1 MHRTKQQLDLLD
13 LFPAASTSTS
23 APVLVDAPSVAFV
36 GQLPAATPLHL
47 ALNHLRR
54 EGEDELEDER
64 LEGGLSER
72 ARGKQRA
79 EADVFQG
86 DEEVHSPGDDA
97 QSRARQSTMTAQRRV
112 LILTPDRDALR
123 ELLVEQC
130 DGSLVGD
137 RLDGSEQAL
146 LDRIDIRYLPTSSHL
161 TYFLSTAYEADD
173 FAAGDAYSATGE
185 ARAQDPSLLRYRPS
199 LVILNAPST
208 YLREPAFAEAG
219 VAALASLLAHF
230 FTTFAKGSQCPPIL
244 AVFGDH
250 ASEIRMPL
258 LPRHLQARRR
268 DPSGQAS
275 LEDRDRYSAL
285 SVLEHFCA
293 WTGQSTSIQEE
304 PKRRRTLD
312 SSSPVDYLHD
322 TLHQ

>member
-1 MHRTKQQLDLLD
+1 VKDQRVLCRVGLDGIGGATRCVRWVDMIRHAAAPCGRIASRGGKRSPALRVRFKPKVGRRIRSASSHDSSSRFSTHRTAWMHRTKQQLDLLD

-54 EGEDELEDER
+54 EEEDKLEDER

-123 ELLVEQC
+123 EQLVEQC

-146 LDRIDIRYLPTSSHL
+146 LDRIDIR
-161 TYFLSTAYEADD
+161 
-173 FAAGDAYSATGE
+173 
-185 ARAQDPSLLRYRPS
+185 
-199 LVILNAPST
+199 
-208 YLREPAFAEAG
+208 
-219 VAALASLLAHF
+219 
-230 FTTFAKGSQCPPIL
+230 
-244 AVFGDH
+244 
-250 ASEIRMPL
+250 
-258 LPRHLQARRR
+258 
-268 DPSGQAS
+268 
-275 LEDRDRYSAL
+275 
-285 SVLEHFCA
+285 
-293 WTGQSTSIQEE
+293 
-304 PKRRRTLD
+304 
-312 SSSPVDYLHD
+312 
-322 TLHQ
+322 